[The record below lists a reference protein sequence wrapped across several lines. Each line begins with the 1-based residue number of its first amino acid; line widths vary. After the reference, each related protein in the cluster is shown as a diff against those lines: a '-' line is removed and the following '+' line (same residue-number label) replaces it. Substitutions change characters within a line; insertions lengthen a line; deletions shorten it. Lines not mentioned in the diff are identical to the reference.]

1 MLYLLASLSKCCY
14 SIFSFLLCVLLCL
27 FWVSPSM
34 DQSPNPARIVNLWL
48 QMLSQCPAWLALSA
62 SENWRDVAG
71 AVVQQVTKSE
81 GRSQIQTAT
90 LPASG
95 LVLCNTAKNDQIGA
109 LEPFLCAFC
118 WWIWRLNQYVWTPTN
133 WIINDHTIPVTMLR
147 TFPLSRCAQLWL
159 WTRNKY

>member
-1 MLYLLASLSKCCY
+1 
-14 SIFSFLLCVLLCL
+14 
-27 FWVSPSM
+27 
-34 DQSPNPARIVNLWL
+34 
-48 QMLSQCPAWLALSA
+48 
-62 SENWRDVAG
+62 VAG

-118 WWIWRLNQYVWTPTN
+118 
-133 WIINDHTIPVTMLR
+133 
-147 TFPLSRCAQLWL
+147 
-159 WTRNKY
+159 